1 MLKSLNIIVI
11 CLKLYWQLN
20 IWYATAVSL
29 VYGSLKLFWV
39 FLSSTAVHLVHVFM
53 KLYSSVSVK
62 YSCVSGLYF
71 LWHCAWFFCTVFY
84 PPLLLIAVWFHLF
97 TLYRFPHS
105 AYAVTQGVSE
115 SILGILMGVS
125 AVFGILGTF
134 AYPVLRRRVGLMRT
148 GIFALSSQV
157 ACLTLCVVSIWMP
170 GSPFDPLYLVRPHEP
185 VDLCNY
191 TTSVLPVIMVCGG
204 EGRLTGIKSHGWWLF
219 SVQVAN

>member
-1 MLKSLNIIVI
+1 M
-11 CLKLYWQLN
+11 C
-20 IWYATAVSL
+20 L
-29 VYGSLKLFWV
+29 VYI
-39 FLSSTAVHLVHVFM
+39 FLN
-53 KLYSSVSVK
+53 
-62 YSCVSGLYF
+62 
-71 LWHCAWFFCTVFY
+71 CAWFFCTVFY

-97 TLYRFPHS
+97 NLYCFPHS

-134 AYPVLRRRVGLMRT
+134 AYPVMRRRLGLMRT

-191 TTSVLPVIMVCGG
+191 TTSALPVIMVRGG
-204 EGRLTGIKSHGWWLF
+204 RGSWLAWKTMGDCNDCCLAF
-219 SVQVAN
+219 SWPTNDQW